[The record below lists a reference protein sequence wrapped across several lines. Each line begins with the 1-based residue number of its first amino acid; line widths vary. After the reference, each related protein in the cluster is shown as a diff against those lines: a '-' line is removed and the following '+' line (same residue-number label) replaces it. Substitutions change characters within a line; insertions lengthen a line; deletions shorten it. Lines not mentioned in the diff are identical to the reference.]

1 MYQKSIVRRQT
12 HFYEEPE
19 NRNHTQCDGTGYHDN
34 RTFKNAN
41 LQEIFLNNCRKNE
54 NLVHVDTIK
63 GDRHTG
69 KIIGFDSQSVIL
81 CYEDSQILLYKSAV
95 SVITP
100 VQAVQ
105 YIFNESNKR
114 EYYQG
119 EPYGDAIPHVSA
131 KRSQQY
137 G

>member
-1 MYQKSIVRRQT
+1 MYQKSLIRRQT
-12 HFYEEPE
+12 QFYEEPE
-19 NRNHTQCDGTGYHDN
+19 IRNHYANEGVGYHDN

-63 GDRHTG
+63 GERHTG

-81 CYEDSQILLYKSAV
+81 CHENSQILLYKSAV
-95 SVITP
+95 CVITP

-105 YIFNESNKR
+105 YIFNEANKR
-114 EYYQG
+114 DYFQG
-119 EPYGDAIPHVSA
+119 ETMCE
-131 KRSQQY
+131 
-137 G
+137 